1 MSPAPAN
8 PPATATPDHTAEAN
22 PASATEAEVA
32 SVDQVDTGYLE
43 TLIGYNA
50 RRAALTVIGLFLE
63 RMAVYGLRPVDFSV
77 LSVIA
82 HNPGVTSRQLCTCL
96 GLQPPNLVIMLNQ
109 FEQRELVLRQPHPHD
124 GRALAL
130 SLTPQGQ
137 ALMTQAEETAARLEV
152 DATAALTP
160 AQRNTLKRLLKLI
173 YAPPR
178 KADKGDRGDKAQST
192 ETPGP
197 AISSTSAVRRPRA
210 SARRSGA

>member
-1 MSPAPAN
+1 M
-8 PPATATPDHTAEAN
+8 
-22 PASATEAEVA
+22 A

-50 RRAALTVIGLFLE
+50 RRAAPTVIGLFLE

-96 GLQPPNLVIMLNQ
+96 GLQPPNLVIML
-109 FEQRELVLRQPHPHD
+109 QPVPSSANWCCASRIRTTG
-124 GRALAL
+124 GRWAL
-130 SLTPQGQ
+130 SLTPGR
-137 ALMTQAEETAARLEV
+137 ALMAQAGRNGCAAGGGCHRP
-152 DATAALTP
+152 DP

-178 KADKGDRGDKAQST
+178 KADKGDGATKPQHRNPWASHQQH
-192 ETPGP
+192 
-197 AISSTSAVRRPRA
+197 ISRARARA

>member
-1 MSPAPAN
+1 MSPEPAHS
-8 PPATATPDHTAEAN
+8 PAIATPD
-22 PASATEAEVA
+22 PAAAASPVSVAEAEVA
-32 SVDQVDTGYLE
+32 SVDRVDTGYLE

-50 RRAALTVIGLFLE
+50 RRAALTVIGLFME

-82 HNPGVTSRQLCTCL
+82 HNPGVTSRQLCACL

-109 FEQRELVLRQPHPHD
+109 LGQRDLVLRQPHPHD

-137 ALMTQAEETAARLEV
+137 ALMAQAEETAAQLEV
-152 DATAALTP
+152 EATAALTP
-160 AQRNTLKRLLKLI
+160 AQRNTLRRLLKLI

-178 KADKGDRGDKAQST
+178 KDDKGQGA
-192 ETPGP
+192 ETPSPSNAGT
-197 AISSTSAVRRPRA
+197 AAVRRPRT
-210 SARRSGA
+210 STRRGAA